1 VTGPGAFAVVGPPIR
16 VLIVEDHGL
25 VRAAVAD
32 TLTRGGMLV
41 TGQAGTGEEAL
52 ALLSEARPDV
62 VLVDIDLPG
71 MGGIALVRELVPR
84 LPAALVIILTAS
96 HDDEVALTAMRAGA
110 AGYLTKDLGP
120 EALTRAILAARDGEL
135 PMPRR
140 LAARIIRELTASERR
155 RAPAAGAEVAE
166 ELSVREEEVL
176 TLVSRGMTDREIAD
190 HLGISPRTVGHHV
203 GSVLAKLDVPNRAAA
218 ARVWRRRTAAGAADD
233 DVEGHGWVRL

>member
-1 VTGPGAFAVVGPPIR
+1 MSTGASTIAGGPLR
-16 VLIVEDHGL
+16 VLIVEDHTL

-32 TLTRGGMLV
+32 TLTRGGLLV

-52 ALLSEARPDV
+52 ALLQTARPDV

-84 LPAALVIILTAS
+84 LPDALVIILTAS

-155 RAPAAGAEVAE
+155 RMPGPGTEIAE

-176 TLVSRGMTDREIAD
+176 TLVSRGMTDREIAE

-203 GSVLAKLDVPNRAAA
+203 GNVLAKLGVHNRAVA
-218 ARVWRRRTAAGAADD
+218 ARVWRTRTGGTADADD
-233 DVEGHGWVRL
+233 DVQGHRWVRL